1 MTIVSGE
8 SVDQLRVQK
17 LFSQVVHETSQ
28 LNPAFMNWTELS
40 IAQALSQYQFR
51 LIQSDDNRVVSFICF
66 QSAVDCVEI
75 LALGT
80 LNEFQRQG
88 YLKALLDSLAS
99 ECSATSK
106 SLTLEVH
113 AQNLSAVALYQKCGF
128 KTVRTRKNY
137 YSDSGDAF
145 VMDLSLI

>member
-8 SVDQLRVQK
+8 SVDQLQIQNV
-17 LFSQVVHETSQ
+17 FSQVVYEASL
-28 LNPAFMNWTELS
+28 LNPAFMNWTEVS
-40 IAQALSQYQFR
+40 IAQALGQYEFR
-51 LIQSDDNRVVSFICF
+51 LLQSDAHRVVAFICF
-66 QSAVDCVEI
+66 QSSADWVEI

-80 LNEFQRQG
+80 LSGFQRQG
-88 YLKALLDSLAS
+88 YLKALLDSLAL
-99 ECSATSK
+99 ECGAMSK

-113 AQNLSAVALYQKCGF
+113 AQNLSAIALYQKCGF

>member
-8 SVDQLRVQK
+8 SVDHRQIQN
-17 LFSQVVHETSQ
+17 LFSQVVQETSH
-28 LNPAFMNWTELS
+28 LNPAFMNWTDVS
-40 IAQALSQYQFR
+40 IAQALDQYQFR
-51 LIQSDDNRVVSFICF
+51 VILSDTNQVVAFVCF
-66 QSAVDCVEI
+66 QSTADWVEI

-80 LNEFQRQG
+80 LSGFQRQG

-106 SLTLEVH
+106 NLTLEVH
-113 AQNLSAVALYQKCGF
+113 AQNRSAIALYQKCGF
-128 KTVRTRKNY
+128 ETVRTRKNY

-145 VMDLSLI
+145 VMNLSLI